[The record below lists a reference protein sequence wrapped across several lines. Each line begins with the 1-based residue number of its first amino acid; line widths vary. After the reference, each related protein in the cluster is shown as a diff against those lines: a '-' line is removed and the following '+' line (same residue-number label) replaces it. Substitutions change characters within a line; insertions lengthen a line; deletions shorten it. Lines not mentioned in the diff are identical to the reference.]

1 MVLTALE
8 TRAHRTAKLKSR
20 TNIRKGGYMERQD
33 FIYRVKID
41 NHVIDNM
48 LESDNKRALA
58 MYAYFLF

>member
-48 LESDNKRALA
+48 LDSDN
-58 MYAYFLF
+58 